1 MIGWTFRSQ
10 QEKYLLH
17 LDHCMTDLATQAHT
31 IVRAAI
37 NLTVNNDSSKGKRPI
52 TKVDD
57 GITAKIDKRMAF

>member
-1 MIGWTFRSQ
+1 
-10 QEKYLLH
+10 
-17 LDHCMTDLATQAHT
+17 MTDLATQAHT